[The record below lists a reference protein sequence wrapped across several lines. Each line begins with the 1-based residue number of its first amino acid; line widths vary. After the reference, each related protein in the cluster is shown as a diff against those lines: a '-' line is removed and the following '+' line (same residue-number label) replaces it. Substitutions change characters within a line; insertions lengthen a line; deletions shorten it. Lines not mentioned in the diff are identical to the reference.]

1 MNNAVFYGRF
11 SSISQDPQ
19 TIEVQRKKCLEYAK
33 RKKLNIIGEYI
44 DEAQS
49 GRNGNRPSFKKMLE
63 DSKTGNFKYVIVFK
77 LDRFARSMQVSINAQ
92 EWCYSIIYL

>member
-19 TIEVQRKKCLEYAK
+19 TIEVQRKKCFEYAK
-33 RKKLNIIGEYI
+33 RKNLNIIDEYI

-49 GRNGNRPSFKKMLE
+49 GRNRNWPSFKRMLE
-63 DSKTGNFKYVIVFK
+63 DSKTGKFQYVIVFK
-77 LDRFARSMQVSINAQ
+77 LDRFARSMQVSKMHKQN
-92 EWCYSIIYL
+92 LKRMVL